1 MKIRVNFIYILII
14 AFLIILLILG
24 HQINKQNSASK
35 KNEISNIVNQLK
47 TRNNQLAK
55 IQKNL
60 FEEGKNLNDI
70 INKKEI
76 TFENIFKDKKLDG
89 LKVNSE
95 KLITIGKYC
104 LSWILK
110 IVSTKIE
117 LSKYIE
123 LIIHLGNIVEIT
135 KKNKKIYSVF
145 LDINKKIMQFKI
157 INL

>member
-1 MKIRVNFIYILII
+1 MKIRVNFIYILLI

-70 INKKEI
+70 NNKKGI
-76 TFENIFKDKKLDG
+76 IFENIFKDKKLDG
-89 LKVNSE
+89 LNNFSYSKN
-95 KLITIGKYC
+95 
-104 LSWILK
+104 
-110 IVSTKIE
+110 STKDI
-117 LSKYIE
+117 LFNGNRGATGTAYIDFYNNDKNL
-123 LIIHLGNIVEIT
+123 LIATYDGIFAFT
-135 KKNKKIYSVF
+135 
-145 LDINKKIMQFKI
+145 
-157 INL
+157 NLNNL